1 MSKKQPQIVI
11 LFGRSGSGKGT
22 QAKLLIKEFGFN
34 YLGGGNLLRA
44 RAKKNDFNGRKLK
57 KVMESGELAPTHLVF
72 KIWMEE
78 VEKKRDSINKRGL
91 ILDGNPRI
99 LIEAQLIDIAFD
111 WYEWSNVKVILL
123 DISHQEAFDRLTS
136 RRICQKCSRII
147 SLIGDFKGM
156 KVCDKCGGELV
167 TRSDDKP
174 EAIRARLDYYKRDV
188 EPVVEYYE
196 KQKRL
201 IRIDGEK
208 SVEDVYQDIRRKV
221 RP

>member
-1 MSKKQPQIVI
+1 MRGFKMSKKQPQIVI

-123 DISHQEAFDRLTS
+123 DISHQEAFDRLIK
-136 RRICQKCSRII
+136 RRR
-147 SLIGDFKGM
+147 F
-156 KVCDKCGGELV
+156 
-167 TRSDDKP
+167 DDKP

-208 SVEDVYQDIRRKV
+208 SVEDVYQDIKRV
-221 RP
+221 L

>member
-1 MSKKQPQIVI
+1 MSKKQPKIVI
-11 LFGRSGSGKGT
+11 LLGCSGSGKGT
-22 QAKLLIKEFGFN
+22 QAKLLIKEFGFD
-34 YLGGGNLLRA
+34 YLCGGNLLRT

-57 KVMESGELAPTHLVF
+57 RVMERGELAPTHLVF
-72 KIWMEE
+72 NIWMEE
-78 VEKKRDSINKRGL
+78 VEKKRDSINKKGL

-147 SLIGDFKGM
+147 SLAGDFVGM

-174 EAIRARLDYYKRDV
+174 EAIRARLDYYKREV
-188 EPVVEYYE
+188 EPVVKYYE

-201 IRIDGEK
+201 IRVDGEK
-208 SVEDVYQDIRRKV
+208 SVEDVYQDIKRIL
-221 RP
+221 